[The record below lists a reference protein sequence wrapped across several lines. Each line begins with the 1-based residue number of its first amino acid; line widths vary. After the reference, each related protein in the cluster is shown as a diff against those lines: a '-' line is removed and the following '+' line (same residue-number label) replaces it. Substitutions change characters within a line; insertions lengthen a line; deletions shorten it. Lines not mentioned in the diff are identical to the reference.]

1 MNHKRRAHEQHP
13 LMTGGHE
20 LENGGGGYL
29 DEGAM
34 PRDHEVHELDTEKKW
49 RTVTIGA
56 PSYIIEAEGEPI
68 CVFPRGIHLILAS
81 NPSKNETLRVHKS
94 FLTPTIQRRRR
105 F

>member
-13 LMTGGHE
+13 LMTDGHE
-20 LENGGGGYL
+20 LENGDGGYL
-29 DEGAM
+29 DEGAV

-49 RTVTIGA
+49 RTVTMGT

-81 NPSKNETLRVHKS
+81 NPSKNTPSRVHKR
-94 FLTPTIQRRRR
+94 FPTLNIQRRRR
-105 F
+105 L